1 MASSIFTLHRDL
13 PKTIAYGINL
23 KERKDKR
30 KNLAK
35 ICDRRSIP
43 LKMFS
48 VDRHP
53 TSPKRG
59 CLESHLAV
67 IREAYQSKAK
77 TGAKNLLIFEDD
89 VRFVSSFSTL
99 KSIPKDYDML
109 YFGGTVHRIIN
120 SDAAPGWVQM
130 SCWTTHAYLLNLEN
144 SALIEKILA
153 ELPAYTE
160 EIDRYY
166 LNEIHQGHDFKA
178 YMCNPM
184 IALQENGYSDIEG
197 RVVDYSFMQETLK
210 GLKTPEYE
218 VGPNREYILK
228 LPSIPEEMLPKV
240 TLITPTRNRAHL
252 FPIALRNFAQ
262 FDYPSAKLEWVIVED
277 GTDDVSKMI
286 PSRYLESGL
295 IKHIHLGSDP
305 EITYTIASKRNI
317 AVNYAS
323 LDSVFILHMD
333 DDDYYP
339 PESVLARVKILM
351 KYASQ
356 GIQCVGCTMIGT
368 YNLLS
373 DTSSMA
379 SDGMLSLSEAS
390 MGYSRKFWNE
400 RAFDGD
406 CVRGEHKPFTEGRLH
421 QIMDIPYS
429 FVLIAFNHRNNF
441 SDQYRGDRGTL
452 STTGAQGDSK
462 KGQIKIGDSVANFY
476 DMWDVDTQLFIEEMR
491 ASLLQ

>member
-1 MASSIFTLHRDL
+1 MLFTLHRDL

-35 ICDRRSIP
+35 ICDRRNIP
-43 LKMFS
+43 IKMHV

-67 IREAYQSKAK
+67 IKEAFENRAK

-99 KSIPKDYDML
+99 KAVPKDYDML
-109 YFGGTVHRIIN
+109 YFGGTVHRIIQA
-120 SDAAPGWVQM
+120 DPTQAPSGGWVQM

-144 SALIEKILA
+144 TALIQKVLS

-166 LNEIHQGHDFKA
+166 LNEIHQAPEFKA

-210 GLKTPEYE
+210 GLRTPEHE

-228 LPSIPEEMLPKV
+228 LPNIPDEMLPKV

-252 FPIALRNFAQ
+252 FPMAVRNYHLFN
-262 FDYPSAKLEWVIVED
+262 YPSNKLEWVIVED
-277 GTDDVSKMI
+277 GDHNVSTQI
-286 PSRYLESGL
+286 PKPLLDSGL
-295 IKHIHLGSDP
+295 VRHIHLGADP

-317 AVNYAS
+317 AVNHAS
-323 LDSVFILHMD
+323 PDSAIILHMD

-351 KYASQ
+351 KYQSQ
-356 GIQCVGCTMIGT
+356 GIECVGSTMIGT

-390 MGYSRKFWNE
+390 MGYTRKFWSE
-400 RAFDGD
+400 RQFDGD
-406 CVRGEHKPFTEGRLH
+406 CVRGEHKPFTEGRLNKV
-421 QIMDIPYS
+421 MDIPYS
-429 FVLIAFNHRNNF
+429 FLLIAFNHKDNF
-441 SDQYRGDRGTL
+441 SDQYRGDRGIQL
-452 STTGAQGDSK
+452 AEGDK
-462 KGQIKIGDSVANFY
+462 DKGKIKIGNEVANFY
-476 DMWDVDTQLFIEEMR
+476 DMWDVDTQLFIEELR
-491 ASLLQ
+491 STLLQ